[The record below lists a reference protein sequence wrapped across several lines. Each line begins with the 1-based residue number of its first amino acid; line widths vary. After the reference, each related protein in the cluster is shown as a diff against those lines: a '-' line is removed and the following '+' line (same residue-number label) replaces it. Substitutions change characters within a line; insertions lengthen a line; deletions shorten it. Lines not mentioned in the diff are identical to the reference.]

1 MKKVLFLV
9 HTLQVGG
16 AEKVLVNL
24 VNHMNKEKYDI
35 TVMTVINTGAF
46 RKDLAPHIHYKTIF
60 NIPFLS
66 NKGNT
71 SKNSGNLLDKP
82 NAIKKMLANIYQF
95 VWRHSNCKKIY
106 QRYIKEEYDVEIAFL
121 EGIAAKIIASSK
133 SETSKKLSWIHIDL
147 LKERKT
153 EKFFKNPQ
161 DEKQCYEK
169 FDQIICVS
177 KNVKEQFIKK
187 FQPIDETKII
197 VKYNPIDEE
206 LIKSKAEEKIEE
218 IEKKR
223 KTICTVG
230 RLSKQKGYDRLLR
243 IIKKLNE
250 EGLEFDAWII
260 GVGEEEENLKKYVR
274 DNRLQNV
281 KLLGYQPN
289 PYKYMKKADL
299 FVCSSIT
306 EGFSTVVSEA
316 LILGK
321 RIVTTDCSG
330 MREILGENGE
340 YGILVENSE
349 EALYK
354 ALKENLITEDLT
366 RQEEPIAK
374 SKERFNLEQLT
385 REIEQLIGV

>member
-24 VNHMNKEKYDI
+24 VNHMDKEKYDI
-35 TVMTVINTGAF
+35 TVMTVVNTGAF

-60 NIPFLS
+60 NVPFLS

-71 SKNSGNLLDKP
+71 DKSSGNLLDKP
-82 NAIKKMLANIYQF
+82 NRIKKMLANLYKF
-95 VWRHSNCKKIY
+95 MWRHSDCKKIY
-106 QRYIKEEYDVEIAFL
+106 QRHIKEEYDVEIAFL

-133 SETSKKLSWIHIDL
+133 SETSKKISWIHIDL

-153 EKFFKNPQ
+153 EKFFRNAQ
-161 DEKQCYEK
+161 EEKQCYER
-169 FDQIICVS
+169 FDQIVCVS

-187 FQPIDETKII
+187 FQPVDLNKIM

-206 LIKSKAEEKIEE
+206 FIMNQAKEGIEN
-218 IEKKR
+218 IEKKK

-243 IIKKLNE
+243 IVQKLNE
-250 EGLEFDAWII
+250 DGLEFDVWII
-260 GVGEEEENLKKYVR
+260 GVGEEEEKLKKYIK

-281 KLLGYQPN
+281 KLLGYQQN
-289 PYKYMKKADL
+289 PYKYIKKADF

-316 LILGK
+316 VILEK
-321 RIVTTDCSG
+321 KIITTECSG

-354 ALKENLITEDLT
+354 VLKENLMTEDFKIK
-366 RQEEPIAK
+366 EEQIK
-374 SKERFNLEQLT
+374 KRKKLFNLEYLT
-385 REIEQLIGV
+385 KEIEQLIGV

>member
-206 LIKSKAEEKIEE
+206 LIKNKAEEKIEE